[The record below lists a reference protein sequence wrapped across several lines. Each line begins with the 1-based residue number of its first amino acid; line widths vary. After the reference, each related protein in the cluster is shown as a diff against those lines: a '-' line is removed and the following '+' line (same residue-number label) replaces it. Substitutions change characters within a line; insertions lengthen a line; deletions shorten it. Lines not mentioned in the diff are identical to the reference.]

1 MGGILLMLAARR
13 LKFAAAASL
22 SSMVAAIAIAGP
34 LVGTA
39 SAAPPQ
45 RTQPPTITS
54 KPASPTASTGASFAW
69 TSPETD
75 NFTCTI
81 DGSKPLNCGSGTS
94 GTYAPSTTFGAGTH
108 TFTVRAKLAASKSK
122 ASSASA
128 TWTVDLTGPPP
139 PQVFVDQP
147 SFTQNVTASITWSDV
162 ENNTTFLCSLDS
174 HLFTAAQSCDQ
185 PWSVPRLPATAL
197 SQGSHFV
204 DVYAIDAVGNIN
216 HTPGTVSWTV
226 DTTAPSSPTVTVTPS
241 GPTSA
246 TITWTDGDATSFVC
260 TLDNRAPVSCA
271 PSGWPVTN
279 LGEGTHIVSVQGTDT
294 AGNVG
299 DPGTAHWVVDTTA
312 PPAPVIKSGPAHTT
326 DQLQALFYFD
336 DADSSANFACAIDD
350 GSFSPCTSPFSYTLS
365 SLPTSRETHTF
376 HVRATD
382 QALNTGPVADW
393 TWTIDPDVQVTPP
406 EITSGPSALTK
417 GTAPTFAFDSLDDPS
432 ATFECA
438 VDSGVF
444 TTCSSPQDESVTVDG
459 QHNFYVREISSTS
472 GSALT
477 SDANSWTWTLDR
489 TPPPA
494 PVFSSAPDAFSKQK
508 TPLFSFTDA
517 EANVTY
523 VCQRDAQPSFPCVS
537 PVSTS
542 SLADGAHTFTVAAT
556 DPAGNSDAV
565 TSVATHNW
573 TVDTVAPAKPDV
585 TGSDPSGTNATLGL
599 SDADS
604 DVTSYLCALNGST
617 GATCQDGVTFTGLA
631 PGQNSVIV
639 QAVDHAGNISLP
651 QTFNW
656 IVDGTVPS
664 TPTVDRG
671 PDSLTSS
678 RNADFTFSIP
688 DATATSLQ
696 CWLDGVHVP
705 CTAGTPSGG
714 TLNAV
719 QLVDGDHT
727 FMVVAVNSLGNTTSS
742 AAYNWTVDATAP
754 AAPRVTGPG
763 ALVNTTAGP
772 FGYSDT
778 STDVTS
784 YTCSLDGAAEA
795 VCLSSYP
802 VADGAHTLVAYGYDG
817 AGNKSPASA
826 TYNWTADTLAPAA
839 PAVHGPAAL
848 VNTASSG
855 FTYSDAEAGVSYL
868 CSVDGGVQS
877 ACQLSYT
884 VVDGAHT
891 LVAFAKDA
899 AGNKSPASA
908 TYHWTVDTLAP
919 AAPAVH
925 GPAARVNTASSG
937 FTYSDAEA
945 GVS

>member
-1 MGGILLMLAARR
+1 MQVARP
-13 LKFAAAASL
+13 LKAAAVAAL

-34 LVGTA
+34 LAGTA
-39 SAAPPQ
+39 AAAPPP
-45 RTQPPTITS
+45 RSPAPTFSSTPTTPTS
-54 KPASPTASTGASFAW
+54 SLSATFEWSASVTETYTCSLNGGPSNSCSSPATVTARAGTNTFSVRGLMPKTGKQKPKASTTSF
-69 TSPETD
+69 
-75 NFTCTI
+75 
-81 DGSKPLNCGSGTS
+81 
-94 GTYAPSTTFGAGTH
+94 
-108 TFTVRAKLAASKSK
+108 
-122 ASSASA
+122 
-128 TWTVDLTGPPP
+128 TWLVDKTPPP
-139 PQVFVDQP
+139 APQVFVDQTDP
-147 SFTQNVTASITWSDV
+147 TKNTIANITWSDV
-162 ENNTTFLCSLDS
+162 ESGTSFLCGALDS
-174 HLFTAAQSCDQ
+174 HLFTDAQNC
-185 PWSVPRLPATAL
+185 PVTPPRLPLAGL
-197 SQGSHFV
+197 SQGVHFV
-204 DVYAIDAVGNIN
+204 DVYATDAVGNLN
-216 HTPGTVSWTV
+216 PTPGTVSWTV
-226 DTTAPSSPTVTVTPS
+226 DTTAPSSPTVTVTPTS
-241 GPTSA
+241 PTTA
-246 TITWTDGDATSFVC
+246 RVTWIDGDATSFLC
-260 TLDNRAPVSCA
+260 TLDNLAPVSCLIA
-271 PSGWPVTN
+271 NGWSVTG

-365 SLPTSRETHTF
+365 SLPTSGETHTF

-417 GTAPTFAFDSLDDPS
+417 GTAPSFAFDSLDDPS

-477 SDANSWTWTLDR
+477 SDPNSWTWTLDR

-494 PVFSSAPDAFSKQK
+494 PVFSSAPDTFSKQK

-537 PVSTS
+537 PVTTA
-542 SLADGAHTFTVAAT
+542 SLADGAHTFTVSAT

-705 CTAGTPSGG
+705 CTAATPSGG

-763 ALVNTTAGP
+763 ALVNTT
-772 FGYSDT
+772 T
-778 STDVTS
+778 
-784 YTCSLDGAAEA
+784 
-795 VCLSSYP
+795 
-802 VADGAHTLVAYGYDG
+802 
-817 AGNKSPASA
+817 
-826 TYNWTADTLAPAA
+826 
-839 PAVHGPAAL
+839 
-848 VNTASSG
+848 
-855 FTYSDAEAGVSYL
+855 
-868 CSVDGGVQS
+868 
-877 ACQLSYT
+877 
-884 VVDGAHT
+884 
-891 LVAFAKDA
+891 
-899 AGNKSPASA
+899 
-908 TYHWTVDTLAP
+908 
-919 AAPAVH
+919 
-925 GPAARVNTASSG
+925 
-937 FTYSDAEA
+937 
-945 GVS
+945 